1 MIGKKEKK
9 NDEREKNQKKE
20 KEKINMKHIMEHYG
34 TAILTGVVL
43 VALGVTLV
51 AFAKSSFITT
61 QFEGALT
68 GFFSNMG
75 AI

>member
-1 MIGKKEKK
+1 
-9 NDEREKNQKKE
+9 
-20 KEKINMKHIMEHYG
+20 MKHIMEHYG

-51 AFAKSSFITT
+51 AFAKSEFITT

-68 GFFSNMG
+68 GFFTNMG
-75 AI
+75 AIG

>member
-1 MIGKKEKK
+1 
-9 NDEREKNQKKE
+9 
-20 KEKINMKHIMEHYG
+20 MKHIMEHYG
-34 TAILTGVVL
+34 KAILTGVVL

-75 AI
+75 AIS